1 MTGIRVDHA
10 RLDAASAQLGEV
22 ASRLDGLS
30 TAHALAGLAGALP
43 GSACCLVLERV
54 GAEISCAI
62 RVARSELDAAAAALA
77 ASAAGYRAAD
87 HLAAPVRAGDH
98 LAAPVRAGGRRG
110 EA

>member
-1 MTGIRVDHA
+1 MTGIRADLP
-10 RLDAASAQLGEV
+10 RLDAAAAQLGEV

-43 GSACCLVLERV
+43 GSACGLVLERV

-62 RVARSELDAAAAALA
+62 RVARGAVDATAAALT
-77 ASAAGYRAAD
+77 ASAVGYRAAD
-87 HLAAPVRAGDH
+87 HLAPVR
-98 LAAPVRAGGRRG
+98 VGGRRA